1 MTEHDVD
8 RAYRREIPVVACRHS
23 VDGLV
28 GVWVLPEVT
37 VGHQSAVMV
46 AQVLSVVVI
55 VSTAVVGHDASVGK
69 QSVALV
75 HICTEVVIRRE
86 GVALD
91 E

>member
-1 MTEHDVD
+1 MLIERIDEKSQLLLAVTVLM
-8 RAYRREIPVVACRHS
+8 V
-23 VDGLV
+23 LV

-69 QSVALV
+69 QSVAFV

>member
-1 MTEHDVD
+1 MLIERIDEKSQLLLAVTVLM
-8 RAYRREIPVVACRHS
+8 V
-23 VDGLV
+23 LV